1 MEVEKNIKESE
12 LIARIR
18 SGSHDAFRYLVNTY
32 QEKVKRT
39 CMGFVHS
46 SADAEDITQ
55 DVFVEVFRSIGR
67 FREESVLSTWIYRI
81 AVNKSL
87 NFIKSEARRKIFT
100 YMGFFDPVES
110 GLSGDLVSGKE
121 SSPDENL
128 NRSELGLA
136 VRKALES
143 LPSGQ
148 RTAFILSRYD
158 DLPNKEIA
166 LIMQTSEA
174 SVESLLFRAKQN
186 LQKRLLTFY
195 KKNLL

>member
-1 MEVEKNIKESE
+1 LEVNKIINESD
-12 LIARIR
+12 LIGRIR
-18 SGSHDAFRYLVNTY
+18 SGNQDAFRSLVNTY
-32 QEKVKRT
+32 QEKVMRT

-46 SADAEDITQ
+46 AADAEDITQ
-55 DVFVEVFRSIGR
+55 DVFLEVFRSMSR
-67 FREESVLSTWIYRI
+67 FREESELSTWIYRI

-100 YMGFFDPVES
+100 YMGFYDPVES
-110 GLSGDLVSGKE
+110 DLSGDLVSGKE
-121 SSPDENL
+121 SCPDEDM
-128 NRSELGLA
+128 NRSELALA
-136 VRKALES
+136 VQKALEG

-158 DLPNKEIA
+158 DLSNKEIA
-166 LIMQTSEA
+166 GIMQTSVA